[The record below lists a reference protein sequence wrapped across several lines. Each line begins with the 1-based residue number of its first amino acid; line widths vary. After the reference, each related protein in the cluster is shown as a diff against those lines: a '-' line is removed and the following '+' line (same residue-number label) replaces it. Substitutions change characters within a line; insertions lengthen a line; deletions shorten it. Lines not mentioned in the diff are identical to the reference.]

1 MSTQIKNV
9 YSTKEYVDLYINN
22 SKDKFNILHKE
33 TENKINM
40 QNMLINTASI
50 LMFTAFGGLYI
61 HTNEK
66 FKEAKEQVDKRFEQV
81 DKRFEQV
88 DKRFEH
94 IESEIKEIKQILI
107 EGFTKK

>member
-1 MSTQIKNV
+1 MINKFVRKMSTQIKNV

-66 FKEAKEQVDKRFEQV
+66 FKEAKEQVDKRFE
-81 DKRFEQV
+81 
-88 DKRFEH
+88 H
-94 IESEIKEIKQILI
+94 IESEIKEIKQLLI
-107 EGFTKK
+107 EGFTKSK